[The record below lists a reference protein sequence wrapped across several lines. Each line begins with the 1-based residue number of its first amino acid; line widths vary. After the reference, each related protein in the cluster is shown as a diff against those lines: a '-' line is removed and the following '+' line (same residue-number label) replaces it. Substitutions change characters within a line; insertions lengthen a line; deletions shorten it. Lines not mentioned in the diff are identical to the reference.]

1 LKWVDEIRRTQPS
14 PLRWS
19 NDTRQPRWPSSV
31 TQFVAGGACE
41 SDLEL
46 MTATDYLYR
55 RLGLRRAYYS
65 RFNPIPNTPLENQPP
80 TPPIREHRLYQASFL
95 LRDYGFELEELP
107 FEADGRLP
115 VQNDPKQAWAQVNL
129 AERPVEVNRAER
141 HELLRVPGIGLKG
154 AEAILRAR
162 RQVKLRDLSALR
174 DLGILIGRAAPFLLL
189 DGKRAAYQ
197 PALF

>member
-1 LKWVDEIRRTQPS
+1 
-14 PLRWS
+14 
-19 NDTRQPRWPSSV
+19 
-31 TQFVAGGACE
+31 VAGGAGE

-46 MTATDYLYR
+46 LATTDYLYR
-55 RLGLRRAYYS
+55 NLHLKRAYYS

-80 TPPIREHRLYQASFL
+80 TPPIREQRLYQASFL
-95 LRDYGFELEELP
+95 LRDYGFDLEELP

-141 HELLRVPGIGLKG
+141 HELLRVPGIGSKG

-162 RQVKLRDLSALR
+162 RQERLRDLSALR
-174 DLGILIGRAAPFLLL
+174 ALGVLVGRAAPFLLL

-197 PALF
+197 PTLF